1 MVMVHPQTAGM
12 DANFVLIGTAKKL
25 EV

>member
-12 DANFVLIGTAKKL
+12 DANSVLIGTAKKL